1 MYLLDIDITDLRAIR
16 HLQVNFR
23 CPAAAAGDERARRW
37 TVFLGENGCGKS
49 TILKAIGLLLAGSD
63 ALADLLEQPDQWIRN
78 GADAARIAAT
88 LCTAAGEER
97 RVALSLRRGDRRDSV
112 IKRNAE
118 SLAELDAALRH
129 ADRNYFIAGYGAFR
143 RPPDPRM
150 KSGMSSRSFGRA
162 AHLQTLFS
170 ASPDLV
176 GLEQW
181 AVQLDYAEGHEGR
194 RLVAEALDRLLP
206 GMTFKDIDKRS
217 GEVIMQTVD
226 GDVALRQLSEGY
238 QAMAAWAGD
247 LLYRMSET
255 FKDRRN
261 PLEARGVLLID
272 EMDLHLHPVWKRRLV
287 DFLNGAFPRLQ
298 VIATTHSPLSVQQCN
313 EHELYVVRRE
323 DGKPTLIP
331 FVGDPSKMRLSE
343 LFLSPLVGLETLDS
357 PKVADLRA
365 EARDI
370 ELKSGRPSAT
380 DRKRLRA
387 INQQL
392 VGTQPIV
399 AAEAPGLEPLLS
411 LSEHKRSDD
420 VLERISEAEA
430 LFGQVTRTNTRRRSS
445 SPASRP
451 TAQRAGSR
459 RPASAGKPPVAKKA
473 VKKTPAAK
481 TAKKPVA
488 AAKTVAKKAAGPSAA
503 KKTEPTMSAKKTT
516 ARRPPRR

>member
-1 MYLLDIDITDLRAIR
+1 MYLLDIEITDLRAIR
-16 HLQVNFR
+16 DLKVDFR
-23 CPAAAAGDERARRW
+23 RVADAAGDERARRW

-49 TILKAIGLLLAGSD
+49 TILKAIALLLAGSD
-63 ALADLLEQPDQWIRN
+63 ALAELLEQPDQWIRN
-78 GADAARIAAT
+78 GADEARIAAT
-88 LCTAAGEER
+88 ICTAAGEER
-97 RVALSLRRGDRRDSV
+97 RVAVSLHRGDRRDSV

-118 SLAELDAALRH
+118 GLAELDAALRH

-143 RPPDPRM
+143 RPPDPRST
-150 KSGMSSRSFGRA
+150 SGMSSRSFGRA

-181 AVQLDYAEGHEGR
+181 AVQLDYAEGDAGR
-194 RLVAEALDRLLP
+194 RIVAQALDRLLP

-217 GEVIMQTVD
+217 GEVIMRTVD

-255 FKDRRN
+255 FRDRRN

-287 DFLNGAFPRLQ
+287 DFLDEAFPRLQ

-323 DGKPTLIP
+323 SGIPVLLP

-343 LFLSPLVGLETLDS
+343 LFLSPLVGLDTLDS

-365 EARDI
+365 EARTI
-370 ELKSGRPSAT
+370 ELKPGAPSAA
-380 DRKRLRA
+380 DRNRLRT
-387 INQQL
+387 INRQL
-392 VGTQPIV
+392 EGTRPIV
-399 AAEAPGLEPLLS
+399 SAEAPGMESLLN
-411 LSEHKRSDD
+411 LSERKRSGD
-420 VLERISEAEA
+420 VLARIAESET
-430 LFGQVTRTNTRRRSS
+430 LFGRRTPSGRESF
-445 SPASRP
+445 SR
-451 TAQRAGSR
+451 RAGEAGKKPAAGKPAIKKTPAR
-459 RPASAGKPPVAKKA
+459 TATKKPASAAGTAAKKA
-473 VKKTPAAK
+473 VVKRPVDKVKTK
-481 TAKKPVA
+481 VS
-488 AAKTVAKKAAGPSAA
+488 AKKA
-503 KKTEPTMSAKKTT
+503 SAKKVSARRT
-516 ARRPPRR
+516 ARR

>member
-16 HLQVNFR
+16 HLQVDFR
-23 CPAAAAGDERARRW
+23 RLTTADGGERARRW

-78 GADAARIAAT
+78 GADAAHIAAT

-97 RVALSLRRGDRRDSV
+97 HVSLSLHRGDGPSSMIR
-112 IKRNAE
+112 RNAD

-143 RPPDPRM
+143 RPPDPRS
-150 KSGMSSRSFGRA
+150 KSSMSSRSFGRA

-181 AVQLDYAEGHEGR
+181 AVQLDYAEGQEGR
-194 RLVAEALDRLLP
+194 RLVAEALDQLLP
-206 GMTFKDIDKRS
+206 GMHFKDIDKRS

-226 GDVALRQLSEGY
+226 GDVVLRQLSEGY

-323 DGKPTLIP
+323 AGQPQLIP

-365 EARDI
+365 EARSI
-370 ELKSGRPSAT
+370 ELKSGAPNAT
-380 DRKRLRA
+380 DRDRLRA
-387 INQQL
+387 INRQL
-392 VGTQPIV
+392 EGTRPIV
-399 AAEAPGLEPLLS
+399 AAEAPGMETLLD
-411 LSEHKRSDD
+411 LSGRRRNDD
-420 VLERISEAEA
+420 VLARITEAEV
-430 LFGQVTRTNTRRRSS
+430 LFGQATRPNLTRRSS
-445 SPASRP
+445 SSASRP
-451 TAQRAGSR
+451 AAQRAGSR
-459 RPASAGKPPVAKKA
+459 RSTGTGKPPVAKKA
-473 VKKTPAAK
+473 VRKTPARK

-488 AAKTVAKKAAGPSAA
+488 AAKLAAKKAAAPRAA
-503 KKTEPTMSAKKTT
+503 KKPKPKVSVKEKTT
-516 ARRPPRR
+516 RGTTRR

>member
-16 HLQVNFR
+16 TLRVDFR
-23 CPAAAAGDERARRW
+23 RPAPAAGDERVRRW

-78 GADAARIAAT
+78 GAETAHIAAT

-97 RVALSLRRGDRRDSV
+97 RVALSLQRGDGRDSV

-118 SLAELDAALRH
+118 GLAELDAALRH

-143 RPPDPRM
+143 RPPDPRTR
-150 KSGMSSRSFGRA
+150 SMSSRSFGRA

-206 GMTFKDIDKRS
+206 GMRFKDIDKRS

-287 DFLNGAFPRLQ
+287 DFLNEAFPRLQ

-323 DGKPTLIP
+323 SGSPALIP
-331 FVGDPSKMRLSE
+331 FVGDPSRMRLSE

-365 EARDI
+365 EAREI

-380 DRKRLRA
+380 DRNRLRA

-392 VGTQPIV
+392 EGTQPIV
-399 AAEAPGLEPLLS
+399 AAEAPGLEPLLD
-411 LSEHKRSDD
+411 LSKRKRGGDD
-420 VLERISEAEA
+420 VLARISEAEA
-430 LFGQVTRTNTRRRSS
+430 LFGQAARSSQRRRSG
-445 SPASRP
+445 SPAARP
-451 TAQRAGSR
+451 AAARAGSR
-459 RPASAGKPPVAKKA
+459 RPAAAGQRPVAKKA
-473 VKKTPAAK
+473 VKQTPARKSAK
-481 TAKKPVA
+481 QAAAATKA
-488 AAKTVAKKAAGPSAA
+488 AAKKATQGAVKKARPKAA
-503 KKTEPTMSAKKTT
+503 VKKTT
-516 ARRPPRR
+516 GRRAPRR